1 MQVMASLTPVTLS
14 GVNLGQRHRHLN
26 SLVREA
32 HESGAKFPDV
42 EALPE
47 LSPLDRLFKIDLAV
61 KLQHV
66 HYIIHNL
73 KHDDMLYVS
82 RALRATWLVHH
93 QDIIN
98 PKHLE
103 DVLFPEMLAPAVTR
117 MKHWLYINLR
127 EPAMC
132 QQFYQHYKPDSFDY
146 AIKFL
151 NHCSQDFILQEVPNI
166 LAKISCH
173 YLKVLCE
180 KCPRVAKI
188 YFDALATDDD
198 VKARYLA
205 QEKVYYNSV
214 KCVLKSDADVF
225 LDITEKYFNMNSFS
239 RFSPSATDY
248 IVRCHK
254 ARLWNKLELY
264 AAYIL
269 HIPSLAARLS
279 VEECQEV
286 VLQLARAS
294 YLQHWFSY
302 KVVEP
307 LIKRLSPD
315 KRAAFK
321 KRVFVEKDVGESVP
335 DWPYS
340 TPDPPRRA
348 ESGSHVFDDEEFSSV
363 HSRKKIT
370 KRIVKKKKGP
380 GAGSHYSEIVEC
392 PTDNTELDR
401 LFNEFRFIGFDRALH
416 ELGQRL
422 QAASSV
428 ERRRDIFLVL
438 VSKTGGR
445 SEAVSALLRLAARHS
460 NEPPHIR
467 ASILRSLVKRANVW
481 RLPADVWQHLLEFG
495 HGLGLDGGPPEA
507 ACREGLHAVVIRQLL
522 AGKCEQ
528 AVCVAFLK
536 DFTTLAEYSLKKDE
550 RECLAVGLQNM
561 LAASASDAEP
571 SEAAE
576 RLGQMLD
583 IIFNYGLG
591 VDSAMPTVMAVKSLA
606 LRDAEVSHYLLRRLY
621 DARIGRRE
629 LLRENLKFRC
639 DQAAFLNALRHDPAA
654 LEMETIADE
663 VALGEKSYDVFIS
676 KIVVYFNHDKDDITG
691 RLTHVFQ
698 ERVSKRPENRRE
710 IIRNP
715 YIRRRRPKEV
725 NLTRALTSLLCQ
737 QFGKVLTESDTEGS
751 SYATYGAALRACA
764 HRARPAI
771 NLAEWGWRKAG
782 VKAVATL
789 AMRCREAE
797 RASLTRA
804 LAAERR
810 TVRVALALSMRSAGG
825 AVLDTFAAAVKLRP
839 AVALRVALLYFR
851 RAGAGADLRVWDMV
865 KPLLSSVD
873 LRPREWL
880 HKFLGNTHWL
890 PSTIKPDY
898 CALFYLTIYKI
909 PYSNSTQVLEHVC
922 TLLPEIKQSTLE
934 NVLLCMFD
942 RTEEDEVPVI
952 PFPALYVRYLMLAR
966 SVEDFEERCSKIGN
980 QFLEILENLRS
991 EREKDF
997 ERRLR
1002 QILACLKYNAA
1013 CFNTDYTCYLSVIE
1027 KILAWMQ
1034 TFMLKEDYFDVYVK
1048 IHLTML
1054 YYRAVR
1060 QSMKQMPD
1068 VFADVKRRK
1077 SEGVEAVGFVLG
1089 RYIVKEVAQLVETYF
1104 DSIIEL
1110 YSGALDGYLDQ
1121 FTGGRS
1127 RSIFIGAVL
1136 RGMMA
1141 DGVGLQ
1147 RRLVVYE
1154 LRDRYDVDEATRT
1167 DIIKQLE
1174 QDKALEI
1181 FVYAELV

>member
-1 MQVMASLTPVTLS
+1 MALLTPVTLS
-14 GVNLGQRHRHLN
+14 GDNLGQRHRHLN
-26 SLVREA
+26 NLVREA

-47 LSPLDRLFKIDLAV
+47 LSPLDRLLKIDLAV

-151 NHCSQDFILQEVPNI
+151 NHCSQDFILEEVPNI

-239 RFSPSATDY
+239 RLSPSATDY

-254 ARLWNKLELY
+254 ARLWSKLELY
-264 AAYIL
+264 TAHIL

-302 KVVEP
+302 KAVEP

-321 KRVFVEKDVGESVP
+321 KRVFVEKDVGEPVP

-340 TPDPPRRA
+340 TPDPPPQTD
-348 ESGSHVFDDEEFSSV
+348 SDPYVFDDEEFSTV
-363 HSRKKIT
+363 CGIKVT
-370 KRIVKKKKGP
+370 KRLIKKRRG
-380 GAGSHYSEIVEC
+380 YDDYVEIVSCENIDKVK
-392 PTDNTELDR
+392 TDLDR
-401 LFNEFRFIGFDRALH
+401 LFEEFRFIGFDRALH

-495 HGLGLDGGPPEA
+495 HGLGLDGEPPEA

-522 AGKCEQ
+522 AGECEQ
-528 AVCVAFLK
+528 AIRVAFLN
-536 DFTTLAEYSLKKDE
+536 DFSTLTEYSLKKDE
-550 RECLAVGLQNM
+550 RERVAVGLQNM
-561 LAASASDAEP
+561 LAASAADAEP

-576 RLGQMLD
+576 RLGQTLD
-583 IIFNYGLG
+583 IIFNYGIG
-591 VDSAMPTVMAVKSLA
+591 VHAALPTVMAVKSLA
-606 LRDAEVSHYLLRRLY
+606 LRDAEVSRYLLRRLY

-654 LEMETIADE
+654 LEVETIADE
-663 VALGEKSYDVFIS
+663 VALGGSRFDVLIS
-676 KIVVYFNHDKDDITG
+676 KLVVYFNHDKDDITG
-691 RLTHVFQ
+691 RLSHVFQ
-698 ERVSKRPENRRE
+698 ERVSKRPENRRK
-710 IIRNP
+710 IIKKTNV
-715 YIRRRRPKEV
+715 YRRRPKNV
-725 NLTRALTSLLCQ
+725 NLTRALASLLCR
-737 QFGKVLTESDTEGS
+737 QFGEVLSESDTEGS

-764 HRARPAI
+764 HRARPAV

-851 RAGAGADLRVWDMV
+851 RFGASADKVWELV
-865 KPLLSSVD
+865 KPLFSTVD
-873 LRPREWL
+873 LGPRERLRESLRNAGWRSTIAADYWATVYLAL
-880 HKFLGNTHWL
+880 HKIPN
-890 PSTIKPDY
+890 SKS
-898 CALFYLTIYKI
+898 LFILR
-909 PYSNSTQVLEHVC
+909 SVC
-922 TLLPEIKQSTLE
+922 SLLPEIRQDTLE
-934 NVLLCMFD
+934 NVLLCMFNT
-942 RTEEDEVPVI
+942 TEDDIPVI

-966 SVEDFEERCSKIGN
+966 SDQDFEERFSKIGN
-980 QFLEILENLRS
+980 QFFEILENLR
-991 EREKDF
+991 REEASAF
-997 ERRLR
+997 ERRLH

-1013 CFNTDYTCYLSVIE
+1013 FMDTDYTCCLLVIE
-1027 KILAWMQ
+1027 KVLAWIQ
-1034 TFMLKEDYFDVYVK
+1034 TFKPKQEFFDTYVQV
-1048 IHLTML
+1048 HLTML

-1110 YSGALDGYLDQ
+1110 YSSALGGYFDQ
-1121 FTGGRS
+1121 FSCGKS
-1127 RSIFIGAVL
+1127 RSKFIGAVL

-1147 RRLVVYE
+1147 RRLAVYA
-1154 LRDRYDVDEATRT
+1154 LRDRGYDMEDHLRIEITKE
-1167 DIIKQLE
+1167 IE
-1174 QDKALEI
+1174 QDKAVEI
-1181 FVYAELV
+1181 FVYAVIE

>member
-1 MQVMASLTPVTLS
+1 MAPLTPVTLS
-14 GVNLGQRHRHLN
+14 GDNLGQRHRHLN

-132 QQFYQHYKPDSFDY
+132 QQFYQHYKPNSFDY

-151 NHCSQDFILQEVPNI
+151 NHCSQDFILEEVPNI

-239 RFSPSATDY
+239 RLSPSATDY

-294 YLQHWFSY
+294 YLQYRFSY
-302 KVVEP
+302 KAVEP

-340 TPDPPRRA
+340 TPEPPQVDSDPN
-348 ESGSHVFDDEEFSSV
+348 VFDDEDIRPVCRMNDMMFPEALRMGMSMKCAAYAC
-363 HSRKKIT
+363 RAEYAEDYECII
-370 KRIVKKKKGP
+370 RVK
-380 GAGSHYSEIVEC
+380 
-392 PTDNTELDR
+392 TDLDR
-401 LFNEFRFIGFDRALH
+401 LFDEFRFSSFDRTLH
-416 ELGQRL
+416 ELSQRL
-422 QAASSV
+422 GATGSAD
-428 ERRRDIFLVL
+428 RRRDIFLVL
-438 VSKTGGR
+438 VSKSGGR
-445 SEAVSALLRLAARHS
+445 TDAVTALLQLAVRHI
-460 NEPPHIR
+460 NEPSHSR

-522 AGKCEQ
+522 AGECEQ
-528 AVCVAFLK
+528 AVRVAFLN
-536 DFTTLAEYSLKKDE
+536 DFSTLAEYSLKKDE
-550 RECLAVGLQNM
+550 RERVAVGLQNM
-561 LAASASDAEP
+561 LAASAADAEP
-571 SEAAE
+571 KVAAE
-576 RLGQMLD
+576 RLGQLLD
-583 IIFNYGLG
+583 VLKTYR
-591 VDSAMPTVMAVKSLA
+591 VRVKSNSPVVEAVVALA
-606 LRDAEVSHYLLRRLY
+606 KRDADLARPLLERLY
-621 DARIGRRE
+621 NAHIARRE
-629 LLRENLKFRC
+629 LLRHNMEFRR
-639 DQAAFLNALRHDPAA
+639 DEAALVNALRHDPSA
-654 LEMETIADE
+654 LEVKQVVDILSARKTRFNKF
-663 VALGEKSYDVFIS
+663 VS
-676 KIVVYFNHDKDDITG
+676 KLVVYFDQKHDVTALLRIALKEKTMNEDGKEQNITLARVLATILGANLEATIRECDAAGKDRM
-691 RLTHVFQ
+691 RL
-698 ERVSKRPENRRE
+698 
-710 IIRNP
+710 
-715 YIRRRRPKEV
+715 
-725 NLTRALTSLLCQ
+725 A
-737 QFGKVLTESDTEGS
+737 
-751 SYATYGAALRACA
+751 AALRACA

-851 RAGAGADLRVWDMV
+851 RAGAGADLRVWDTV
-865 KPLLSSVD
+865 KPLLSSID
-873 LRPREWL
+873 LAPRERL
-880 HKFLGNTHWL
+880 RRLLRNTDWL
-890 PSTIKPDY
+890 PSSIKPDY
-898 CALFYLTIYKI
+898 CVTLYFPLKKVS
-909 PYSNSTQVLEHVC
+909 YSGADRILIEIAK
-922 TLLPEIKQSTLE
+922 LLPDSGESVEKILLE
-934 NVLLCMFD
+934 MLDNTD
-942 RTEEDEVPVI
+942 THVPVV
-952 PFPALYVRYLMLAR
+952 PFPGLYIRYLML
-966 SVEDFEERCSKIGN
+966 SKSDEDLEKRFMTVGNRFLKQLDALRCKDKKGIGEDSNIKYRLVQIFES
-980 QFLEILENLRS
+980 
-991 EREKDF
+991 
-997 ERRLR
+997 
-1002 QILACLKYNAA
+1002 LKYNAA
-1013 CFNTDYTCYLSVIE
+1013 FLNTDYPCCLSVIE
-1027 KILAWMQ
+1027 RILTWMR
-1034 TFMLKEDYFDVYVK
+1034 TFMPKQEYFDKYVQVY
-1048 IHLTML
+1048 LTML

-1110 YSGALDGYLDQ
+1110 YSGALANYLVDQ
-1121 FTGGRS
+1121 FRFGYSRS
-1127 RSIFIGAVL
+1127 RFNGAVL
-1136 RGMMA
+1136 KGMLA
-1141 DGVGLQ
+1141 EGKDSQ
-1147 RRLVVYE
+1147 RRIVVYVLSDCE
-1154 LRDRYDVDEATRT
+1154 YDLDKEMTK
-1167 DIIKQLE
+1167 DIKEQLKN
-1174 QDKALEI
+1174 DKVNEI
-1181 FVYAELV
+1181 FVHALLDD

>member
-1 MQVMASLTPVTLS
+1 MAPLTPVTLS
-14 GVNLGQRHRHLN
+14 GDNLGQRHRHLN

-47 LSPLDRLFKIDLAV
+47 LSPLDRLLKIDLAV

-117 MKHWLYINLR
+117 VKHWLYINLR

-132 QQFYQHYKPDSFDY
+132 QQFYQHYKPNSFDY

-151 NHCSQDFILQEVPNI
+151 NLCSQDFILEEVPNI
-166 LAKISCH
+166 LAKISCP

-239 RFSPSATDY
+239 RLSPSATDY

-254 ARLWNKLELY
+254 ARLWSKLELY

-294 YLQHWFSY
+294 YLQYWFSY

-340 TPDPPRRA
+340 TPEPPQVDSDPN
-348 ESGSHVFDDEEFSSV
+348 VFDDEDIRPVCRMNDMMFPEALRMGMSMKCAAYAC
-363 HSRKKIT
+363 RAEYAEDYECII
-370 KRIVKKKKGP
+370 RVK
-380 GAGSHYSEIVEC
+380 
-392 PTDNTELDR
+392 TDLDR
-401 LFNEFRFIGFDRALH
+401 LFDEFRFSSFDRTLH
-416 ELGQRL
+416 ELSQRL
-422 QAASSV
+422 GATGSAD
-428 ERRRDIFLVL
+428 RRRDIFLVL
-438 VSKTGGR
+438 VSKSGGR
-445 SEAVSALLRLAARHS
+445 TDAVTALLQLAVRHI
-460 NEPPHIR
+460 NEPSHSR

-522 AGKCEQ
+522 AGECEQ
-528 AVCVAFLK
+528 AVRVAFLK
-536 DFTTLAEYSLKKDE
+536 DFSTLAEYSLKKDE
-550 RECLAVGLQNM
+550 RERVAVGLQNM
-561 LAASASDAEP
+561 LAASAADAEP
-571 SEAAE
+571 KVAAE
-576 RLGQMLD
+576 RLGQLLD
-583 IIFNYGLG
+583 VLKTYR
-591 VDSAMPTVMAVKSLA
+591 VRVKSNSPVVEAVVALA
-606 LRDAEVSHYLLRRLY
+606 KRDADLARPLLERLY
-621 DARIGRRE
+621 NAHIARRE
-629 LLRENLKFRC
+629 LLRHNMEFRR
-639 DQAAFLNALRHDPAA
+639 DEAALVNALRHDPSA
-654 LEMETIADE
+654 LEVKQVVDILSARKTRFNKF
-663 VALGEKSYDVFIS
+663 VS
-676 KIVVYFNHDKDDITG
+676 KLVVYFDQKHDVTALLRIALKEKTIYEDGKEQNITLARVLACILGANLEATIRECDAAGKDRV
-691 RLTHVFQ
+691 RL
-698 ERVSKRPENRRE
+698 
-710 IIRNP
+710 
-715 YIRRRRPKEV
+715 
-725 NLTRALTSLLCQ
+725 A
-737 QFGKVLTESDTEGS
+737 
-751 SYATYGAALRACA
+751 AALRACA

-810 TVRVALALSMRSAGG
+810 T
-825 AVLDTFAAAVKLRP
+825 
-839 AVALRVALLYFR
+839 
-851 RAGAGADLRVWDMV
+851 
-865 KPLLSSVD
+865 
-873 LRPREWL
+873 
-880 HKFLGNTHWL
+880 
-890 PSTIKPDY
+890 
-898 CALFYLTIYKI
+898 
-909 PYSNSTQVLEHVC
+909 
-922 TLLPEIKQSTLE
+922 
-934 NVLLCMFD
+934 
-942 RTEEDEVPVI
+942 
-952 PFPALYVRYLMLAR
+952 
-966 SVEDFEERCSKIGN
+966 
-980 QFLEILENLRS
+980 
-991 EREKDF
+991 
-997 ERRLR
+997 
-1002 QILACLKYNAA
+1002 
-1013 CFNTDYTCYLSVIE
+1013 
-1027 KILAWMQ
+1027 
-1034 TFMLKEDYFDVYVK
+1034 
-1048 IHLTML
+1048 
-1054 YYRAVR
+1054 
-1060 QSMKQMPD
+1060 MPD

-1110 YSGALDGYLDQ
+1110 YSGALANYLFDQ
-1121 FTGGRS
+1121 FRFGYSRS
-1127 RSIFIGAVL
+1127 RFNGAVL
-1136 RGMMA
+1136 KGMLA
-1141 DGVGLQ
+1141 EGKDSQ
-1147 RRLVVYE
+1147 RRIVVYVLSDCE
-1154 LRDRYDVDEATRT
+1154 YDVDKEMTK
-1167 DIIKQLE
+1167 DIKEQLKN
-1174 QDKALEI
+1174 DKVNEI
-1181 FVYAELV
+1181 FVHALLDD

>member
-1 MQVMASLTPVTLS
+1 MASLTAVTLS
-14 GVNLGQRHRHLN
+14 GDNLGQRHRHLN

-66 HYIIHNL
+66 HYIIRNL
-73 KHDDMLYVS
+73 KHDDMLFVS

-98 PKHLE
+98 PKYLE

-132 QQFYQHYKPDSFDY
+132 QQFYQHYKPDSFDF

-151 NHCSQDFILQEVPNI
+151 SHCSQDFILEELPKI
-166 LAKISCH
+166 LPKLSTH

-188 YFDALATDDD
+188 YFDALATDED

-205 QEKVYYNSV
+205 QEMSYYNSV
-214 KCVLKSDADVF
+214 K
-225 LDITEKYFNMNSFS
+225 FS
-239 RFSPSATDY
+239 RLSPSATEY

-254 ARLWNKLELY
+254 ARLWSKLELY
-264 AAYIL
+264 VAYFL

-286 VLQLARAS
+286 VLQLARAT
-294 YLQHWFSY
+294 YLQHWFQY
-302 KVVEP
+302 KTVEP

-321 KRVFVEKDVGESVP
+321 KRVFVKKDVGEYVRA
-335 DWPYS
+335 WPYS
-340 TPDPPRRA
+340 TPEPPPPADSDP
-348 ESGSHVFDDEEFSSV
+348 HIFDDEDLRPV
-363 HSRKKIT
+363 CGIKVP
-370 KRIVKKKKGP
+370 KRLIKKKKGY
-380 GAGSHYSEIVEC
+380 AGEYVEIESC
-392 PTDNTELDR
+392 FAQEKTDLDR
-401 LFNEFRFIGFDRALH
+401 LFDEFRFIGFDRALH

-422 QAASSV
+422 QAAGSV

-467 ASILRSLVKRANVW
+467 ASVLRSLVKRANVW

-495 HGLGLDGGPPEA
+495 HGLGLDGGPSEA

-522 AGKCEQ
+522 AGECEQ
-528 AVCVAFLK
+528 AVRVAFLN
-536 DFTTLAEYSLKKDE
+536 DFTTLAEYSLTPDE
-550 RECLAVGLQNM
+550 RHRVAIGLQNM
-561 LAASASDAEP
+561 LTATASDEEP
-571 SEAAE
+571 SVAAE
-576 RLGQMLD
+576 RLGQTLD
-583 IIFNYGLG
+583 VIFNYHIH
-591 VDSAMPTVMAVKSLA
+591 VDAALPTVMAVKSLA
-606 LRDAEVSHYLLRRLY
+606 MRDAKASRCLLVRLY
-621 DARIGRRE
+621 DAQIGRRE

-654 LEMETIADE
+654 LDLEE
-663 VALGEKSYDVFIS
+663 VARAVASGGSRFDVFIS
-676 KIVVYFNHDKDDITG
+676 KLVLYFNQQDDLTSRLATLFQAMVAQRPNNHRKITIKPKVY
-691 RLTHVFQ
+691 R
-698 ERVSKRPENRRE
+698 
-710 IIRNP
+710 IRCTDVL
-715 YIRRRRPKEV
+715 RT
-725 NLTRALTSLLCQ
+725 NLTRALASLLCQ
-737 QFGKVLTESDTEGS
+737 LFKKILSESDAEGS
-751 SYATYGAALRACA
+751 AYLTYGPALRACA

-789 AMRCREAE
+789 AMRCREVE

-810 TVRVALALSMRSAGG
+810 TARVALALSMRSAGG
-825 AVLDTFAAAVKLRP
+825 SLLDTFASAVKLRP

-851 RAGAGADLRVWDMV
+851 RFGAGADHRVWDIV
-865 KPLLSSVD
+865 KPLFSSLD
-873 LRPREWL
+873 LAPRERL
-880 HKFLGNTHWL
+880 CELLKKADWL
-890 PSTIKPDY
+890 PSTIEPEY
-898 CALFYLTIYKI
+898 WATLYLALDKI
-909 PYSNSTQVLEHVC
+909 SNSKSVLVLRNVS
-922 TLLPEIKQSTLE
+922 TYLPEIRQDTLE
-934 NVLLCMFD
+934 TVLLCMFD
-942 RTEEDEVPVI
+942 TSDDEVPVI
-952 PFPALYVRYLMLAR
+952 PLPALYVRYLMLSR
-966 SVEDFEERCSKIGN
+966 NDLDLEERWSKIGN
-980 QFLEILENLRS
+980 QFFEILEKLRS
-991 EREKDF
+991 ENEKHF
-997 ERRLR
+997 GKRLN
-1002 QILACLKYNAA
+1002 QIMSCLKYNSV
-1013 CFNTDYTCYLSVIE
+1013 FLNSDYSCCLLVIE
-1027 KILAWMQ
+1027 KILAWVQ
-1034 TFMLKEDYFDVYVK
+1034 TFRLKEEFFDVYVEV
-1048 IHLTML
+1048 HLTML

-1060 QSMKQMPD
+1060 QSMKQMPE

-1077 SEGVEAVGFVLG
+1077 SEGVEAVGFVFG

-1104 DSIIEL
+1104 DSVIEL
-1110 YSGALDGYLDQ
+1110 YSGTLVDYL
-1121 FTGGRS
+1121 GGFKYGKSRS
-1127 RSIFIGAVL
+1127 RFIGAML
-1136 RGMMA
+1136 RGMLA

-1147 RRLVVYE
+1147 RRLAVYV
-1154 LRDRYDVDEATRT
+1154 LRDRRHDLDGAMRT
-1167 DIIKQLE
+1167 DIIKQVE
-1174 QDKALEI
+1174 QDRAVEI
-1181 FVYAELV
+1181 FVYADIL

>member
-1 MQVMASLTPVTLS
+1 MAPLAPVTLS
-14 GVNLGQRHRHLN
+14 GDNLGQRHRHLN

-132 QQFYQHYKPDSFDY
+132 QQFYQHYKPNSFDY

-151 NHCSQDFILQEVPNI
+151 KLCSQDFILEEVPNI

-198 VKARYLA
+198 VQARYLA

-239 RFSPSATDY
+239 RLSPSATDY

-254 ARLWNKLELY
+254 ARLWSKLELY

-294 YLQHWFSY
+294 YLQHWFNY
-302 KVVEP
+302 KAVEP
-307 LIKRLSPD
+307 LIKRFSPD

-340 TPDPPRRA
+340 TPDPPPRA
-348 ESGSHVFDDEEFSSV
+348 DSDSNVFDDEDLRPVCRMDNIEFPKALMSMQCCGAAYCADFAYDEECII
-363 HSRKKIT
+363 R
-370 KRIVKKKKGP
+370 VK
-380 GAGSHYSEIVEC
+380 
-392 PTDNTELDR
+392 TDLDR
-401 LFNEFRFIGFDRALH
+401 LFDEFRFSSFDSTLH
-416 ELGQRL
+416 ELSQRL
-422 QAASSV
+422 GATGSAD
-428 ERRRDIFLVL
+428 RRRDIFLVL
-438 VSKTGGR
+438 VSKSGGR
-445 SEAVSALLRLAARHS
+445 NDAVTALLQLAVRHS
-460 NEPPHIR
+460 NEPPHSR

-481 RLPADVWQHLLEFG
+481 RLPADVWQHMLEFG

-522 AGKCEQ
+522 TGECEQ
-528 AVCVAFLK
+528 AVRVAFLK
-536 DFTTLAEYSLKKDE
+536 DFSTLAEYSLKRDE
-550 RECLAVGLQNM
+550 RERVAVDLQNL
-561 LAASASDAEP
+561 LAASAADAEP
-571 SEAAE
+571 KVAAE
-576 RLGQMLD
+576 RLGQLLD
-583 IIFNYGLG
+583 VLKTYR
-591 VDSAMPTVMAVKSLA
+591 VRVKSNSPVVEAVVALA
-606 LRDAEVSHYLLRRLY
+606 KRDADLARPLLERLY
-621 DARIGRRE
+621 NAHIARRE
-629 LLRENLKFRC
+629 LLRHNMEFRR
-639 DQAAFLNALRHDPAA
+639 DEAALVNALRHDPSA
-654 LEMETIADE
+654 LEVKQVVDILSARKTRFNKFA
-663 VALGEKSYDVFIS
+663 S
-676 KIVVYFNHDKDDITG
+676 KLVVYFDQKHDVTALLRIALKEKTMNEDGKEQNITLARVLATILGANLEATIRECDAAGKDRV
-691 RLTHVFQ
+691 RL
-698 ERVSKRPENRRE
+698 
-710 IIRNP
+710 
-715 YIRRRRPKEV
+715 
-725 NLTRALTSLLCQ
+725 A
-737 QFGKVLTESDTEGS
+737 
-751 SYATYGAALRACA
+751 AALRACA

-851 RAGAGADLRVWDMV
+851 HAGAGADLRVWDTV
-865 KPLLSSVD
+865 KPLLSSID
-873 LRPREWL
+873 LAPRERL
-880 HKFLGNTHWL
+880 RRLLRNTDWL
-890 PSTIKPDY
+890 PSSIKPDY
-898 CALFYLTIYKI
+898 CVTLYFPLKKVS
-909 PYSNSTQVLEHVC
+909 YSGADRILIEIAK
-922 TLLPEIKQSTLE
+922 LLPDSGESVEKILLE
-934 NVLLCMFD
+934 MLDNTD
-942 RTEEDEVPVI
+942 THVPVV
-952 PFPALYVRYLMLAR
+952 PFPGLYIRYLML
-966 SVEDFEERCSKIGN
+966 SKSDEDLEKRFMTVGNRFLKQLDALRCKDKKGIGEDSNIKYRLVQIFES
-980 QFLEILENLRS
+980 
-991 EREKDF
+991 
-997 ERRLR
+997 
-1002 QILACLKYNAA
+1002 LKYNAA
-1013 CFNTDYTCYLSVIE
+1013 FLNTDYPCCLSVIE
-1027 KILAWMQ
+1027 RILTWMR
-1034 TFMLKEDYFDVYVK
+1034 TFIPKQEYFDKYVQV
-1048 IHLTML
+1048 HLTML

-1089 RYIVKEVAQLVETYF
+1089 RYIVNEVAQLVETYF

-1110 YSGALDGYLDQ
+1110 YSGALVNYLGNQFRFGYS
-1121 FTGGRS
+1121 RS
-1127 RSIFIGAVL
+1127 RFNGAVL
-1136 RGMMA
+1136 KGMLA
-1141 DGVGLQ
+1141 EGKDSQ
-1147 RRLVVYE
+1147 RRIVVYV
-1154 LRDRYDVDEATRT
+1154 LRDCQYDVDKEMTK
-1167 DIIKQLE
+1167 DIKEQLKN
-1174 QDKALEI
+1174 DKVNEI
-1181 FVYAELV
+1181 FVQALIDD